1 VSVSRRVTRSCIGS
15 VTACSLILAQLPSA
29 AFAQTA
35 PSQPVAPSVAI
46 TIEECDQLNSP
57 QAREQFRRITEGVLQ
72 RELGQ
77 VDYSALVEK
86 HWREARVGERLDVE
100 IDSAI
105 NAERERTG
113 TLDRWYSNISSETAI
128 TIAKAVAER
137 AYGSDGVKSA
147 LEDLAQGVG
156 KDFGA
161 KVETAAQ
168 ALAAPIVACI
178 STALQNRYGGAIAQ
192 AFTRETGAQFDI
204 STQAGTAKFNAS
216 DLALERLGSI
226 SGIALIVSRSLV
238 RRLAA
243 SLGRRMAGLL
253 ATRALSMLTGIG
265 GLLLLAYDL
274 SQAYD
279 GVFPI
284 IAERMKSDEAKD
296 QIKQE
301 ITKSLSEELSQ
312 QIGKIAADTSDYIYS
327 TWLDFKQKYD
337 VLLRLAEQNTDF
349 ARFLSERRVEQLSP
363 LGQLV
368 GFLLGQER
376 EEGVF
381 RRTRDGS
388 LGKAL
393 LDLGPDGV
401 QLVMSLQSL
410 DKALAWAGL
419 AGSQLPKVVEFG
431 LPERLQPEELDRKQ
445 LEALLSLD
453 SRATAQRM
461 AGLDRAARD
470 ALLSLPPQELIELTR
485 RHSERELASIA
496 LYQSRLARPAA
507 ARVLREVTTHPES
520 AQVLAKPTVEKAI
533 IASRDQLSAVDM
545 LLRRDMLFNFA
556 RIDDD
561 FQLVRAGDVDF
572 RVFLERY
579 WLTVL
584 LIAFGALLLLTILRR
599 MLFGRPTT
607 IVVRTSD
614 GKERR

>member
-1 VSVSRRVTRSCIGS
+1 MSVFRRVTRSCVGS
-15 VTACSLILAQLPSA
+15 VTACSLILAQMPPS
-29 AFAQTA
+29 AFAQADQA
-35 PSQPVAPSVAI
+35 PGAAASAAV

-57 QAREQFRRITEGVLQ
+57 QARDQFRRITEGVLQ

-86 HWREARVGERLDVE
+86 HWTQARISERLDAE
-100 IDSAI
+100 IDNAV

-113 TLDRWYSNISSETAI
+113 TLDRLYSNISSETAI

-137 AYGSDGVKSA
+137 AYGSEGVKSA

-161 KVETAAQ
+161 KVEKAAQ
-168 ALAAPIVACI
+168 ALSAPIVACI

-192 AFTRETGAQFDI
+192 AFTRETGAQFEVG
-204 STQAGTAKFNAS
+204 TGAGVARFNAG
-216 DLALERLGSI
+216 DLAFERLGSI

-243 SLGRRMAGLL
+243 ALGRRMAGLL

-301 ITKSLSEELSQ
+301 ITKSLSDELGQ

-337 VLLRLAEQNTDF
+337 VLLRLAEQNADF
-349 ARFLSERRVEQLSP
+349 GRFLSERRVEQLAP

-368 GFLLGQER
+368 SFLIGEER

-401 QLVMSLQSL
+401 KLAVDLKSL
-410 DKALAWAGL
+410 DKAQAWATL
-419 AGSQLPKVVEFG
+419 AEGQLAKVIEFG
-431 LPERLQPEELDRKQ
+431 LPERIDPQALNRKQ
-445 LEALLSLD
+445 LEALLGLD
-453 SRATAQRM
+453 SRVTAQRM
-461 AGLDRAARD
+461 AGLEPAARD
-470 ALLSLPPQELIELTR
+470 ALLSLPPRELLDLTR
-485 RHSERELASIA
+485 RHSERELASLA
-496 LYQSRLARPAA
+496 LYQSRLAKPAA
-507 ARVLREVTTHPES
+507 ARVLREVTSHPET
-520 AQVLAKPTVEKAI
+520 AQVLAKPTVEKAL

-545 LLRRDMLFNFA
+545 LLRRDVLFSVA
-556 RIDDD
+556 RIGDD
-561 FQLVRAGDVDF
+561 FELVRDGQVDF
-572 RVFLERY
+572 RIFLERY

-584 LIAFGALLLLTILRR
+584 LIAFGGLLLLTILRR

-607 IVVRTSD
+607 IVVRTAD
-614 GKERR
+614 GERR